1 MRMMQTENA
10 AEAVL
15 FTNASDLLDAVER
28 ALTERG
34 HLLLAIDGRCGCG
47 KSSLAALLAR
57 ELDGNVFHTDDFYL
71 PFSRRADDWQT
82 QPAGNM
88 NLTRLREEV
97 LTPLLAEETVYY
109 RAYDCPRECFM
120 PSREIPFKALSVVE
134 GSYSQHP
141 LLTDAYD
148 RRIFVTAEKTVQ
160 LQRLRER
167 EGAHAASFEKLWIPM
182 EEHYF
187 KAFAIEQK
195 ADCLLRTD
203 SPEWNWIP

>member
-28 ALTERG
+28 ALAERG

-47 KSSLAALLAR
+47 KSSLAEVLAR
-57 ELDGNVFHTDDFYL
+57 EL
-71 PFSRRADDWQT
+71 
-82 QPAGNM
+82 
-88 NLTRLREEV
+88 V
-97 LTPLLAEETVYY
+97 LTPLQAEETVYY
-109 RAYDCPRECFM
+109 RAYDCPRDCFM
-120 PSREIPFKALSVVE
+120 PTREIPFKALSVVE

-141 LLTDAYD
+141 LLADAYD

-195 ADCLLRTD
+195 ADWLLRTD
-203 SPEWNWIP
+203 SPEWN

>member
-28 ALTERG
+28 ALAERG

-71 PFSRRADDWQT
+71 PFSRRAHDWRT

-88 NLTRLREEV
+88 DLTRLREEV

-109 RAYDCPRECFM
+109 RAYDCPRDCFK
-120 PSREIPFKALSVVE
+120 PTIEIPFKALSVVE

-141 LLTDAYD
+141 RLADAYD
-148 RRIFVTAEKTVQ
+148 RKLFVTADREIQ
-160 LQRLRER
+160 MHRLRER
-167 EGAHAASFEKLWIPM
+167 EGKHAASFEKLWIPM

-187 KAFAIEQK
+187 KASAIEQK
-195 ADCLLRTD
+195 ADWLLRTD
-203 SPEWNWIP
+203 LAEWNRIS